1 MSSRMTKFPRAV
13 LVWCVLVCLLAPL
26 PAGAYGRGDDVSI
39 STATRE
45 GRLRVFEEVW
55 EQVRVRY
62 YDPSLHGV
70 DWRALGET
78 FRPLA
83 AEARGQTEFYAV
95 LRKMLGHL
103 HDPHTRVFAP
113 GESPDWRVQRFVT
126 VGVSVREIEGAAVIT
141 SVERGSEAESAGVRA
156 GDTVI
161 SLDGE
166 PVATLVARR
175 LAEQSNAPNET
186 ARLLAIVRLFDG
198 PRDTQVS
205 AVFRGGGAR
214 AREKRVRLRR
224 QLQTRVPSL
233 QVLGAAR
240 GVYVVRFNIFTWEIA
255 GQIAR
260 ALKGELKDAR
270 ALVIDLRD
278 NGGGETEAMADIA
291 SLFLPAGKSLGKF
304 SDREGR
310 VLVEPHT
317 RAALNS
323 TAERPKTFSG
333 PVVVLTGARTAS
345 ASEVFVASLREA
357 NRVAAVVGEGTCGCV
372 LGIRRRHQLP
382 DGGVLDVSEMDY
394 RTAGGRRLEGVRL
407 EPDEVINLTRLDLLK
422 GRDRAVERAVQILKS
437 NSLPSAE
444 SRNPEREPR
453 SGGRI

>member
-1 MSSRMTKFPRAV
+1 MSSRRQVSFPRAV

-26 PAGAYGRGDDVSI
+26 PAVARRVSGDEVSV

-70 DWRALGET
+70 DWGALGET

-83 AEARGQTEFYAV
+83 AGARDQTEFYSV
-95 LRKMLGHL
+95 LRRMLGHL
-103 HDPHTRVFAP
+103 RDPHTRVFAP

-126 VGVSVREIEGAAVIT
+126 VGVTVREIEGAAVVT
-141 SVERGSEAESAGVRA
+141 SVERGSEAERAGVRA
-156 GDTVI
+156 GDTVL

-166 PVATLVARR
+166 TVEALVKRR
-175 LAEQSNAPNET
+175 LSEQTSAPT
-186 ARLLAIVRLFDG
+186 PSSRLLAVARLFDG
-198 PRDTQVS
+198 PRDTQVT
-205 AVFRGGGAR
+205 AVFRGGGSTAR
-214 AREKRVRLRR
+214 DKRVRLRR
-224 QLQTRVPSL
+224 QVQTRTPSL
-233 QVLGAAR
+233 QVLGAGR

-255 GQIAR
+255 GQVAR
-260 ALKGELKDAR
+260 ALKGELRDAR

-291 SLFLPAGKSLGKF
+291 SLFLPAGKSLGRF

-310 VLVEPHT
+310 ILVEPHT

-333 PVVVLTGARTAS
+333 PVAVLTGARTAS
-345 ASEVFVASLREA
+345 ASEVFVAALREA
-357 NRVAAVVGEGTCGCV
+357 NRATAVLGEGTCGCV

-407 EPDEVINLTRLDLLK
+407 EPDEEINLTRLDLQR
-422 GRDRAVERAVQILKS
+422 GRDRAVERAVQLLKTGDT
-437 NSLPSAE
+437 
-444 SRNPEREPR
+444 SRSYRP
-453 SGGRI
+453 

>member
-1 MSSRMTKFPRAV
+1 MPSRTRLKTTRAAFA
-13 LVWCVLVCLLAPL
+13 LFALVCLLGPPA
-26 PAGAYGRGDDVSI
+26 AGASAAGAALRGGDEVSV

-62 YDPSLHGV
+62 YDPSLHGL

-83 AEARGQTEFYAV
+83 AEARDQTEFYAV

-113 GESPDWRVQRFVT
+113 GESPDWRVQRFVS
-126 VGVSVREIEGAAVIT
+126 VGVTVREIEGAAVVT
-141 SVERGSEAESAGVRA
+141 GVERNSEAERAGVRA
-156 GDTVI
+156 GDAVL

-166 PVATLVARR
+166 PVAALVARR
-175 LAEQSNAPNET
+175 LAEQTSAPAAT
-186 ARLLAIVRLFDG
+186 ARFLAFTRLFDG
-198 PRDTQVS
+198 PRDTEVS
-205 AVFRGGGAR
+205 VVFRGGER

-224 QLQTRVPSL
+224 QLQTRTPSL
-233 QVLGAAR
+233 QVLGASR
-240 GVYVVRFNIFTWEIA
+240 GVYVLRFNIFTWEIA

-260 ALKGELKDAR
+260 SLKGELRDAR

-291 SLFLPAGKSLGKF
+291 SLFLPAGRSLGKF

-317 RAALNS
+317 RSALNS
-323 TAERPKTFSG
+323 TAERPKTFDG
-333 PVVVLTGARTAS
+333 PVAVLTGARTAS
-345 ASEVFVASLREA
+345 ASEVFVASLRES
-357 NRVAAVVGEGTCGCV
+357 NRVAAVLGEGTCGCV

-394 RTAGGRRLEGVRL
+394 RTAGGRRLEGARL
-407 EPDEVINLTRLDLLK
+407 EPDEEINLTRLDLQR
-422 GRDRAVERAVQILKS
+422 GRDRAVERAVQL
-437 NSLPSAE
+437 LRTGDG
-444 SRNPEREPR
+444 SRAHQP
-453 SGGRI
+453 

>member
-1 MSSRMTKFPRAV
+1 MSSRRQVSFPRAV

-26 PAGAYGRGDDVSI
+26 PAVARRVPGDEVSV

-70 DWRALGET
+70 DWGALGET

-83 AEARGQTEFYAV
+83 AGARDQTEFYSV
-95 LRKMLGHL
+95 LRRMLGHL
-103 HDPHTRVFAP
+103 RDPHTRVFAP

-126 VGVSVREIEGAAVIT
+126 VGVTVREIEGAAVVT
-141 SVERGSEAESAGVRA
+141 GVERGSEAERAGVRA
-156 GDTVI
+156 GDTVL

-166 PVATLVARR
+166 TVEALVKRR
-175 LAEQSNAPNET
+175 LSEQTSAPT
-186 ARLLAIVRLFDG
+186 PSSRLLVVARLFDG
-198 PRDTQVS
+198 PRDTQVT
-205 AVFRGGGAR
+205 AVFRGGGSTAR
-214 AREKRVRLRR
+214 ARDKRVRLRR
-224 QLQTRVPSL
+224 QVQTRTPSL
-233 QVLGAAR
+233 QVLGAGR

-255 GQIAR
+255 GQVAR
-260 ALKGELKDAR
+260 ALKGELRDAR

-291 SLFLPAGKSLGKF
+291 SLFLPAGKSLGRF

-310 VLVEPHT
+310 ILVEPHT

-333 PVVVLTGARTAS
+333 PVAVLTGARTAS
-345 ASEVFVASLREA
+345 ASEVFVAALREA
-357 NRVAAVVGEGTCGCV
+357 NRATAVLGEGTCGCV

-407 EPDEVINLTRLDLLK
+407 EPDEEINLTRLDLQR
-422 GRDRAVERAVQILKS
+422 GRDRAVERAVQLLKTGDT
-437 NSLPSAE
+437 
-444 SRNPEREPR
+444 SRSYRP
-453 SGGRI
+453 